1 MPDVF
6 EVLRQD
12 HDEVTAMLARLED
25 GPKAWGGATGEQLAE
40 RKRLAEELIIESSR
54 HEAVEQRYFWPAFR
68 AAGPAGDRV
77 ADLAASQE
85 QVGEQVLHT
94 LVRLGPDEERFEEL
108 LAEFAVLARAHI
120 EFEEQ
125 QAWPLL
131 RAALSA
137 EQAAELGGKIIA
149 AKQLAPTRPHPVISP
164 DEDAVKTAGP
174 VAGLAD
180 RLRDVV
186 TGRGR
191 RS

>member
-12 HDEVTAMLARLED
+12 HDKVTAMLTRLED
-25 GPKAWGGATGEQLAE
+25 GPKAWEGATGEQLAE
-40 RKRLAEELIIESSR
+40 RKRLAEDLITESSR
-54 HEAVEQRYFWPAFR
+54 HEAAEQRYFWPAFR
-68 AAGPAGDRV
+68 ATGPLGDRV
-77 ADLAASQE
+77 ADLAADQE
-85 QVGEQVLHT
+85 QVGEQVLHG
-94 LVRLGPDEERFEEL
+94 LVKLGPAEERFEEL
-108 LAEFAVLARAHI
+108 LAEFTALTRAHI

-131 RAALSA
+131 RAVLSA
-137 EQAAELGGKIIA
+137 EQAAELGDKIIA
-149 AKQLAPTRPHPVISP
+149 TEQPAPTRPNPVIPP
-164 DEDAVKTAGP
+164 DEDAVKAASP

-180 RLRDVV
+180 RLRDLV